1 MCQVKVSFKT
11 INLAYLRLIGSIEFG
26 HGHVLH
32 VLVNVSLIKLDEV
45 KAVVNDDPADPVI
58 LGLGAVVLLKAF
70 QSERCWLLSHT
81 P

>member
-11 INLAYLRLIGSIEFG
+11 INLAYLRLIGSIEHGHG

-45 KAVVNDDPADPVI
+45 KAVVNDYPADPVI
-58 LGLGAVVLLKAF
+58 LGLGAVVLVEAI
-70 QSERCWLLSHT
+70 
-81 P
+81 